1 MIIFYEPAETSEEDE
16 EEEKNTSD
24 KDANNNDTNTN
35 RSEKNENNAR
45 RRARRRQ
52 RNRSVFVP
60 FYIAHVFRRC
70 GHTGPIKVLLKE
82 EKKKKRRGSTKEED
96 EEEEARRSVSSV
108 SGIYDERIASVYDLL
123 QNLTTQRLQVIDT
136 RSEALFLGK
145 VRRGAKTGPSSKNG
159 GVDRAGHIPSSINVP
174 LSLIHI

>member
-1 MIIFYEPAETSEEDE
+1 MWAHGADKSAPEGGE
-16 EEEKNTSD
+16 EEEE
-24 KDANNNDTNTN
+24 A
-35 RSEKNENNAR
+35 
-45 RRARRRQ
+45 
-52 RNRSVFVP
+52 SVD
-60 FYIAHVFRRC
+60 
-70 GHTGPIKVLLKE
+70 E
-82 EKKKKRRGSTKEED
+82 EED

-159 GVDRAGHIPSSINVP
+159 GVDRAGHIQA
-174 LSLIHI
+174 L

>member
-1 MIIFYEPAETSEEDE
+1 MSQQKQAKKTKRKRRIHQIKMQITMILIIIEV
-16 EEEKNTSD
+16 
-24 KDANNNDTNTN
+24 
-35 RSEKNENNAR
+35 R
-45 RRARRRQ
+45 RTKTTPSSAARRRQ

-60 FYIAHVFRRC
+60 FYVAHVFRRC

-82 EKKKKRRGSTKEED
+82 EKKKKRRVSTKEED

-136 RSEALFLGK
+136 RSKALFLGK

-159 GVDRAGHIPSSINVP
+159 GRRQSRSHSK
-174 LSLIHI
+174 LYKCTSLAIATV

>member
-1 MIIFYEPAETSEEDE
+1 M
-16 EEEKNTSD
+16 
-24 KDANNNDTNTN
+24 
-35 RSEKNENNAR
+35 
-45 RRARRRQ
+45 
-52 RNRSVFVP
+52 
-60 FYIAHVFRRC
+60 
-70 GHTGPIKVLLKE
+70 LLKE

-159 GVDRAGHIPSSINVP
+159 GVDRAGHIPSSIMY
-174 LSLIHI
+174 LTRDCDRLITNIILRYLKIVGLI